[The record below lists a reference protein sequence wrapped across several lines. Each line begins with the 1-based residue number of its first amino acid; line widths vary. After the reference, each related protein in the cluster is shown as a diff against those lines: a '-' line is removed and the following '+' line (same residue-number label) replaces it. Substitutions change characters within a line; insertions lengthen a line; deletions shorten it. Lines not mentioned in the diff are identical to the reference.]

1 MSTQEASG
9 IFDMLGPIMIG
20 PSSSH
25 TAGVVRIGRVM
36 HGLLGGAP
44 EVVKVTFYNSF
55 ATTFR
60 GHGSD
65 RAVIGGLMGW
75 APDDVRIREALAEA
89 DRLGLRY
96 EFDPV
101 VSSAKAHPNTLRIWA
116 QRGELVH
123 EIEGI
128 SRGGGLISIVSM
140 DGLHTNFTGQ
150 LPTLCVWAL
159 DVKGS
164 IAFLSAILA
173 YDQVNI
179 GTLTVS
185 RRAKED
191 LALQVYELDEAPRP
205 ESLQYV
211 QSLPWVRRAL
221 LLSPV

>member
-1 MSTQEASG
+1 
-9 IFDMLGPIMIG
+9 
-20 PSSSH
+20 
-25 TAGVVRIGRVM
+25 
-36 HGLLGGAP
+36 
-44 EVVKVTFYNSF
+44 
-55 ATTFR
+55 
-60 GHGSD
+60 
-65 RAVIGGLMGW
+65 
-75 APDDVRIREALAEA
+75 
-89 DRLGLRY
+89 
-96 EFDPV
+96 
-101 VSSAKAHPNTLRIWA
+101 
-116 QRGELVH
+116 
-123 EIEGI
+123 
-128 SRGGGLISIVSM
+128 M

-211 QSLPWVRRAL
+211 QSLPWIRRAL

>member
-1 MSTQEASG
+1 MSMQERSG

-36 HGLLGGAP
+36 YGLLEGVP
-44 EVVKVTFYNSF
+44 EEVKVTFYNSF

-65 RAVIGGLMGW
+65 KAVIGGLMGW
-75 APDDVRIREALAEA
+75 APDDERIREALVEA
-89 DRLGLRY
+89 NRLGLRY

-101 VSSAKAHPNTLRIWA
+101 ISSAKAHPNTLRIQA
-116 QRGELVH
+116 RRGSLVH

-128 SRGGGLISIVSM
+128 SRGGGLISIVSI

-164 IAFLSAILA
+164 VAFLSAILA

-179 GTLTVS
+179 ATLTVS

-191 LALQVYELDEAPRP
+191 LALQVYELDEAPRA
-205 ESLQYV
+205 ESLRYI
-211 QSLPWVRRAL
+211 QSLEWVRRAI

>member
-1 MSTQEASG
+1 MSTQEPSG
-9 IFDMLGPIMIG
+9 VFDMLGPIMIG

-36 HGLLGGAP
+36 HGLLEGPP
-44 EVVKVTFYNSF
+44 EEVRVTFYNSF

-65 RAVIGGLMGW
+65 KAVVGGLLGW
-75 APDDVRIREALAEA
+75 APDDLRIREALTEA
-89 DRLGLRY
+89 DRLGLQY

-101 VSSAKAHPNTLRIWA
+101 ISSAKAHPNTLRIQA
-116 QRGELVH
+116 RRGSLRH
-123 EIEGI
+123 EIEGV
-128 SRGGGLISIVSM
+128 SRGGGLISIVSI

-150 LPTLCVWAL
+150 LATLCVWAL

-164 IAFLSAILA
+164 VAFLSAILA

-179 GTLTVS
+179 ATLTVS

-191 LALQVYELDEAPRP
+191 IALQVYELDEAVRP
-205 ESLQYV
+205 ESLRYM
-211 QSLPWVRRAL
+211 QSLAWIKRAL
-221 LLSPV
+221 LLGPV